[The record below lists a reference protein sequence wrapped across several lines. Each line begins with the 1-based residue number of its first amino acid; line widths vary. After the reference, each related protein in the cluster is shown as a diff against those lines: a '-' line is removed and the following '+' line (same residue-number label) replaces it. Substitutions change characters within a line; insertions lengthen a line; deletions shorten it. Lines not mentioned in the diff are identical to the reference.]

1 MLDEFRFAVK
11 CGASRQRPVLRRSC
25 SNCSLSKSGKTVLPI
40 SRIHEFNSPTTANFL
55 PHSKLSNLNSLSNGN
70 LRLISSNENA
80 GSFPSHLHHSH
91 QFLHQP
97 HHYAPHAV
105 PPPPLLHH
113 QLLHQN
119 SNLSSSNHQIYP
131 YRSHGKLANF
141 KNYKLAS
148 FNNQPDSYCRPLNS
162 DLYGLPLMP
171 YSLQNLLLLDP
182 TGAHHHQADESGAFN
197 NGDSSNIPTPP
208 LPPDPTHRL
217 LNQSSVSE
225 LAGGQSNLKPTLV
238 KQRSLAAIDLDQYAD
253 AHFQHHLETL
263 AHQFN
268 QQSHGSSRQ
277 LETGNPHLHRTLSND
292 NFDKCNLMD
301 TTADENHNA
310 ELIGPPDGLLF
321 GASPGYDL
329 DGRMDGRMEYR
340 TEDNQP
346 GN

>member
-25 SNCSLSKSGKTVLPI
+25 STCSLSKSGKTALPI
-40 SRIHEFNSPTTANFL
+40 SRIHEFNSPTANFL
-55 PHSKLSNLNSLSNGN
+55 PPQSKLSNLNSLSNGN

-97 HHYAPHAV
+97 YHYAPP

-113 QLLHQN
+113 HQLMHQN
-119 SNLSSSNHQIYP
+119 SNLSSSNHQLHA
-131 YRSHGKLANF
+131 YRSHGKATNF
-141 KNYKLAS
+141 KNYKLSS
-148 FNNQPDSYCRPLNS
+148 FNSGANNPDSYYRSPPPNS
-162 DLYGLPLMP
+162 ELYGLPLMP

-182 TGAHHHQADESGAFN
+182 TGGHHQQHQPDDTGPFS

-208 LPPDPTHRL
+208 LPPDPTHRM
-217 LNQSSVSE
+217 LNQSSD
-225 LAGGQSNLKPTLV
+225 LKPTLV
-238 KQRSLAAIDLDQYAD
+238 KQRSLAAIDLDQYAEA

-268 QQSHGSSRQ
+268 QPLHGSSRQ
-277 LETGNPHLHRTLSND
+277 LVESGNPHLHRTLSND
-292 NFDKCNLMD
+292 NFNKCNLMD
-301 TTADENHNA
+301 GTTGETSGRNA
-310 ELIGPPDGLLF
+310 ELLGQPDDLLF
-321 GASPGYDL
+321 TSQEYSDL
-329 DGRMDGRMEYR
+329 DAAHYR